1 MRFIATV
8 DGYAGD
14 KEYDS
19 IEEFAKTLANF
30 INSASEGEKINFA
43 VFNIS
48 NEKIEKNRLKK
59 EKSYLEPELEL
70 EPKLEPELNI
80 KDGIDDKLTT
90 AKGKI
95 NFNIGKELITKV
107 LKKDDKL
114 KAFEIREKTGM
125 LKTSL
130 RRYLVKMIEDEDII
144 EVAGEYSLKV
154 DSSTVSSDKMTYEKG
169 KNMIISVLNDD
180 DGEWLV
186 VSDIRK
192 KTGLASRTSTTYL
205 KKMREDGSVRYD
217 GSGFFK
223 YKRK

>member
-48 NEKIEKNRLKK
+48 NEKIEKKRMK
-59 EKSYLEPELEL
+59 ESDPEPEV
-70 EPKLEPELNI
+70 EPETEIVEVETEN
-80 KDGIDDKLTT
+80 GIND
-90 AKGKI
+90 
-95 NFNIGKELITKV
+95 ELITSKKKMSYEIGKV
-107 LKKDDKL
+107 KILAALSSDVGFKM
-114 KAFEIREKTGM
+114 FEIREKTGLM
-125 LKTSL
+125 KTSL
-130 RRYLVKMIEDEDII
+130 RRYVDRMLGEGLMVDDGGKYFLPPII
-144 EVAGEYSLKV
+144 V
-154 DSSTVSSDKMTYEKG
+154 SDKMTYEKG
-169 KNMIISVLNDD
+169 RTIILGVLNDD